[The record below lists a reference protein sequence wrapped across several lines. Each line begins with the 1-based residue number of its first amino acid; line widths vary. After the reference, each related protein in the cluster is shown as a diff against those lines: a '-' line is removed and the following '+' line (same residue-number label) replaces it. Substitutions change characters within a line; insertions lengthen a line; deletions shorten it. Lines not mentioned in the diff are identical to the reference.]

1 MDETAEADG
10 IVPEFFFFCCGEVR
24 EIIQCCDR
32 LKPDSDQSSGID
44 QLEID
49 LPIENQLAKFAE
61 DLVEK

>member
-1 MDETAEADG
+1 MALLLN
-10 IVPEFFFFCCGEVR
+10 FFFCRGEVR
-24 EIIQCCDR
+24 ELIQCCDR